1 MGRLASGPRA
11 DSASFWDE
19 EAASYAAGR
28 APSQVDRAT
37 LLFAPPVGDVLEL
50 GAGPGV
56 VTRQLLDAGARTV
69 TATDVAPAF
78 VARLQ
83 AIDDPRLTV
92 VLGDH
97 CALALPPGAFDV
109 VYAMATLH
117 HVREPA
123 RASVLSAVRGWLRPG
138 GRLALV
144 EDWAFTPSDDVQHR
158 LVRLRSALR
167 ERVDPGEVHPTEA
180 AWITLAGSAGLA
192 LCSRAQAPR
201 REDLLRYGVLVDDPA
216 CRADLAWLSQHAP
229 NPEIPMSILVFS
241 R

>member
-1 MGRLASGPRA
+1 MTRERV
-11 DSASFWDE
+11 DSAEFWDH
-19 EAASYAAGR
+19 EAVAYTAGR
-28 APSQVDRAT
+28 APSEVDRAT
-37 LLFAPPVGDVLEL
+37 LRALPPTGDVLEL

-56 VTRQLLDAGARTV
+56 VTKQLLDAGARAV
-69 TATDVAPAF
+69 TATDVSPAF

-83 AIDDPRLTV
+83 AIADARLTV

-97 CALALPPGAFDV
+97 CTLALPAAAFDA

-117 HVREPA
+117 HVRDAE
-123 RASVLSAVRGWLRPG
+123 RIGVLSAVRGWLRPG

-144 EDWAFTPSDDVQHR
+144 EDWAFTPSDDVEHR

-192 LCSRAQAPR
+192 LCSRSQAPR
-201 REDLLRYGVLVDDPA
+201 REDLLRYGVLGDDPA
-216 CRADLAWLSQHAP
+216 CRADLAWLSEHAP